1 MSSQWA
7 LARTEDA
14 YPQQI
19 REGRDLCGESEFAH
33 RFLKRRKSRGGEKKP
48 FSR

>member
-7 LARTEDA
+7 LRELKMLIHK
-14 YPQQI
+14 QI